1 MRAAVFDGVRKP
13 LVVRD
18 MPDPTLG
25 PDGALIRVEANG
37 ICRTDWHLWSG
48 DWTWVGIQ
56 LPVPHVFGHEFCGV
70 IEETGANVTR
80 WKKGDRVLVPFSQ
93 GEGTC
98 EWCRTGHHNVCDT
111 PLVPGVAY
119 WGGFGR
125 RVAVPYADV
134 NLVRLPDA
142 IDFVDAASMGCRYMT
157 AFHAL
162 VDQADVLPG
171 EWVAVHG
178 CGGVGLSAVQIASA
192 MGANVIAV
200 DVSDEKLAAAKEEG
214 AMHTIN
220 ATKDEPI
227 GAIMGLTG
235 GGAHVSMDALGI
247 ATTCRNSIMGTRKRG
262 RHLQVGLTSGA
273 EKGEIALP
281 IDIIV
286 LKEIRILG
294 SLGMQAP
301 NFVRMLR
308 MVEAGRLNPGK
319 LVHRRIGLEE
329 ASGVLETMDKYGT
342 VGVTVITKY

>member
-1 MRAAVFDGVRKP
+1 MRAAVFEGVRKP

-18 MPDPTLG
+18 MPDPT
-25 PDGALIRVEANG
+25 PAADGALVRVEANG
-37 ICRTDWHLWSG
+37 ICRTDWHLWTG
-48 DWTWVGIQ
+48 DWSWVGIQ
-56 LPVPHVFGHEFCGV
+56 LPTPHVFGHEFCGV
-70 IEETGANVTR
+70 IEETGPNVTR

-125 RVAVPYADV
+125 LVAVPFADV

-142 IDFVDAASMGCRYMT
+142 VPFVDAASMGCRYMT
-157 AFHAL
+157 AFHAI
-162 VDQADVLPG
+162 VDQAHVRPG

-200 DVSDEKLAAAKEEG
+200 DVSDEKLAAAKGEG
-214 AMHTIN
+214 ARHVVN

-235 GGAHVSMDALGI
+235 GGAHVSVDALGV
-247 ATTCRNSIMGTRKRG
+247 AATCRNSVMCVRKRG
-262 RHLQVGLTSGA
+262 RHVQVGLTSGA
-273 EKGEIALP
+273 EKGEVALP

-286 LKEIRILG
+286 LKEVQILG
-294 SLGMQAP
+294 SLGMQASH
-301 NFVRMLR
+301 FVSMLA

-319 LVHRRIGLEE
+319 LVHRKIKLEE
-329 ASGVLETMDKYGT
+329 ASSVLESMDKYGT
-342 VGVTVITKY
+342 LGVTVIAQY

>member
-1 MRAAVFDGVRKP
+1 MRAAVFEGVRKP

-18 MPDPTLG
+18 MPDPS
-25 PDGALIRVEANG
+25 PAADGAVIRVEANG
-37 ICRTDWHLWSG
+37 ICRTDWHLWTG

-56 LPVPHVFGHEFCGV
+56 IPTPHVFGHEFCGV
-70 IEETGANVTR
+70 VEETGPNVR
-80 WKKGDRVLVPFSQ
+80 NWKKGDRVLVPFSQ

-125 RVAVPYADV
+125 LVAVPFADV

-142 IDFVDAASMGCRYMT
+142 VPFVDAASMGCRYMT

-162 VDQADVLPG
+162 VDQGEVRPG

-200 DVSDEKLAAAKEEG
+200 DVSDEKLAAAKGEG
-214 AMHTIN
+214 ALHTIN
-220 ATKDEPI
+220 AAKDEPI
-227 GAIMGLTG
+227 AAIMGLTG
-235 GGAHVSMDALGI
+235 GGAHVSVDALGVK
-247 ATTCRNSIMGTRKRG
+247 ATCFNSVMGTRKRG
-262 RHLQVGLTSGA
+262 RHVQVGLTSGA

-281 IDIIV
+281 IDVIV
-286 LKEIRILG
+286 LKEVRIIG

-301 NFVRMLR
+301 NFGRMLQ
-308 MVEAGRLNPGK
+308 MVEAKRLNPGK
-319 LVHRRIGLEE
+319 LVHKKIKLEE
-329 ASGVLETMDKYGT
+329 ASGVVESMDKFGT
-342 VGVTVITKY
+342 LGVTVIAQY